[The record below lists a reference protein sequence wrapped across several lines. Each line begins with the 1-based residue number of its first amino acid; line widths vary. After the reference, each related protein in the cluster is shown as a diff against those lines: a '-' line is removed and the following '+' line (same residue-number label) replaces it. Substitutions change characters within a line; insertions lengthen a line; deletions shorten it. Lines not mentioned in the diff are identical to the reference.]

1 MTKQNKD
8 FMWFIENNVKLY
20 KKYGKK
26 YLAIKD
32 KKVIGVYDDY
42 GEGVRQTSL
51 KEKLGTFIVQ
61 ECGKDEDVYTDYIF
75 SMNFK

>member
-61 ECGKDEDVYTDYIF
+61 ECGKDESVYTNFIA
-75 SMNFK
+75 SMCVR

>member
-8 FMWFIENNVKLY
+8 FLQFVENNVKLY

-26 YLAIKD
+26 HLAIKD

-42 GEGVRQTSL
+42 GEGVRQTNL
-51 KEKLGTFIVQ
+51 KEKLGTFIV
-61 ECGKDEDVYTDYIF
+61 
-75 SMNFK
+75 